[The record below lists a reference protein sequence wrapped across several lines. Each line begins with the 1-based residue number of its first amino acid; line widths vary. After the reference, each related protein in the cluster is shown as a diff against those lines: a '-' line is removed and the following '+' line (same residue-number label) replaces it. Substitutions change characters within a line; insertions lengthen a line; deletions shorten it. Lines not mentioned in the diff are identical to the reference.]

1 MKRVIKG
8 LCLVLAGMVVLA
20 TVSFAQEPIGR
31 LLTVE
36 QEVLIQEKLEAK
48 RQAGLPVDAIEKQT
62 EDIALDQAVPIAPS
76 ANADGSV
83 ESIPGGR
90 KLMSNIS
97 TVHLEVV
104 LPSVDEVL
112 QQEAEY
118 LAAVEQFAG
127 PEVAARVRQAL
138 IHQVTEVGATIGLK
152 SGQDSGEK
160 ELRVIEVPRVTLGPS
175 K

>member
-1 MKRVIKG
+1 
-8 LCLVLAGMVVLA
+8 MVVLA

-31 LLTVE
+31 LLTAE

-48 RQAGLPVDAIEKQT
+48 RQAGLPVDTIEKQT
-62 EDIALDQAVPIAPS
+62 QDIALEQALPIAPS
-76 ANADGSV
+76 EDADGSV

-90 KLMSNIS
+90 KLMSNVS

-118 LAAVEQFAG
+118 LAAVKQSAG
-127 PEVAARVRQAL
+127 PEAASKVREGL
-138 IHQVTEVGATIGLK
+138 LHQLKADTIAMEGVRN
-152 SGQDSGEK
+152 SSETG
-160 ELRVIEVPRVTLGPS
+160 LRVIEVPRVILGS
-175 K
+175 GK